1 MAKARVKRKRNYKRE
16 RELAIRRGETG
27 VGSNSGDAK
36 RHRARRIV
44 EKRIGRKLA
53 PDEVVD
59 HKDRV
64 KDGGG
69 NDPSNLRVRSLSSN
83 AADGGRV
90 GDSRAKGIR
99 KKK

>member
-1 MAKARVKRKRNYKRE
+1 MAKVKRKRNYARE

-36 RHRARRIV
+36 RHRARRKV
-44 EKRIGRKLA
+44 ENKLGRELG
-53 PDEVVD
+53 PEEVVD
-59 HKDRV
+59 HVNPV

-69 NDPSNLRVRSLSSN
+69 NGYSNLRVRRLKDN
-83 AADGGRV
+83 AAHGGKIGNRK
-90 GDSRAKGIR
+90 DKGE

>member
-1 MAKARVKRKRNYKRE
+1 MAKVKRKKRNYKRE

-27 VGSNSGDAK
+27 VGSDSGDAQ
-36 RHRARRIV
+36 RHRARRKV
-44 EKRIGRKLA
+44 EKRLGRKLS
-53 PDEVVD
+53 PEEVVD
-59 HKDRV
+59 HKNRI

-69 NDPSNLRVRSLSSN
+69 NSDGNLRVRDLSSN

-90 GDSRAKGIR
+90 GDRKAKGIR